1 DAEARMAEGVQRQAA
16 RIASAVA
23 LVDDLGKARDRHRE
37 VRAHDLGSRIGR
49 ADRAGRPVADFPG
62 ILSRCEL
69 DLAAAV
75 LLADLERGARRLRSA
90 RLRAVRLEEQ
100 GRPFLQAVAAK
111 AVERGDRPP
120 IE

>member
-1 DAEARMAEGVQRQAA
+1 M
-16 RIASAVA
+16 
-23 LVDDLGKARDRHRE
+23 
-37 VRAHDLGSRIGR
+37 
-49 ADRAGRPVADFPG
+49 ADFPG

-90 RLRAVRLEEQ
+90 RLRAVRLEKQ

-120 IE
+120 IEQLDRGEIDRVAHHRRDRIGGAPLALEAHRELPASRRDAAQTKRDLGD